1 MYAII
6 FTGVLISFIYF
17 LHRDNNPKPAFRL
30 FVIMAGK
37 ISVMVCLMLGFIF
50 LYNDSFAQSRKN
62 KEKLGLVKVKSPSFK
77 KKKQRQTAAFK
88 GKDFDAN
95 TPGGPIGKMS
105 SFTGTGV
112 KVSKPGNNTTDP
124 SKASA
129 YKTKKALKPGRNPM
143 GEQIARESDSHKGS
157 DLVKSDYKKRK
168 DARRRNRQFSGFEG
182 PVEVKSV
189 VGQRKDFRKKNQE
202 LRRFKGVLVKSPYKQ
217 KKDARKKSEEI
228 SKYRGDLLVNKMP
241 KGAHPSSAWRGGKV
255 KNTYQQK
262 EKYRKRMMKRIGRNK
277 NKMQPGFL
285 QKKNRE
291 EKPTYDS
298 RESEIWLKPR

>member
-6 FTGVLISFIYF
+6 FTGILIRFICF
-17 LHRDNNPKPAFRL
+17 LHRDNNRKAALRL
-30 FVIMAGK
+30 SALRAGN
-37 ISVMVCLMLGFIF
+37 ISVVVCLVLGFMF
-50 LYNDSFAQSRKN
+50 AQSDSFAQSRKN
-62 KEKLGLVKVKSPSFK
+62 KEKLGLVKVKSPAYK
-77 KKKQRQTAAFK
+77 KKKQRQTASFR
-88 GKDFDAN
+88 GKDFDVN
-95 TPGGPIGKMS
+95 PPGGPVGKMS
-105 SFTGTGV
+105 SFTGTGI

-124 SKASA
+124 GKAAA
-129 YKTKKALKPGRNPM
+129 YRNTKALKPGRNPM
-143 GEQIARESDSHKGS
+143 GEQIARESDSYKGS

-168 DARRRNRQFSGFEG
+168 DARRRNRRFSSFEG
-182 PVEVKSV
+182 PVQVKSV
-189 VGQRKDFRKKNQE
+189 VGQRKDFRKKS
-202 LRRFKGVLVKSPYKQ
+202 K
-217 KKDARKKSEEI
+217 EI
-228 SKYRGDLLVNKMP
+228 STYRGDLLVKKMP

-255 KNTYQQK
+255 QNSYQQK